1 MDVLKGAVDFVQN
14 KTKVE
19 VNQRDIE
26 KILSALNS
34 TNHFWEVIFLSQKPF
49 AVVRETINY
58 LISIDF
64 VKTDESGNLILTEK
78 GKEFISANNIPVV
91 KNYTC
96 QYCEG
101 RGIVF
106 SEIKDAYEK
115 FKEIVKTRPDAI
127 VEYDQGYVTEETA

>member
-64 VKTDESGNLILTEK
+64 VKTDESGNLI
-78 GKEFISANNIPVV
+78 
-91 KNYTC
+91 
-96 QYCEG
+96 
-101 RGIVF
+101 
-106 SEIKDAYEK
+106 
-115 FKEIVKTRPDAI
+115 
-127 VEYDQGYVTEETA
+127 